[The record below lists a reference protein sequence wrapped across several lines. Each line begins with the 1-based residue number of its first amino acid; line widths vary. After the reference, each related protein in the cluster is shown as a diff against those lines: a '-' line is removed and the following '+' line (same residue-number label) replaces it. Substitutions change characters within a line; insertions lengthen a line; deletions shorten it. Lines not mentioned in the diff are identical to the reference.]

1 MAHPG
6 TNKSGST
13 KVRISIFFHSFFY
26 TSVHNS
32 KTKKPRIISNTFLKS
47 WLKNLSNEYMYICWT
62 NVEQNPRYLLPKLT
76 LPQTKNIYNF
86 SKVLTLKADTGKLR
100 ENKGVLCFDI
110 FLVGVLTIEQK
121 IQKHD
126 LEESL
131 LGVLTTLF
139 PTVNWSLGR
148 IRKNDQNYWL
158 FGTLYDKISNIKI
171 SDSQY
176 VKKFN

>member
-1 MAHPG
+1 
-6 TNKSGST
+6 
-13 KVRISIFFHSFFY
+13 
-26 TSVHNS
+26 
-32 KTKKPRIISNTFLKS
+32 
-47 WLKNLSNEYMYICWT
+47 
-62 NVEQNPRYLLPKLT
+62 
-76 LPQTKNIYNF
+76 
-86 SKVLTLKADTGKLR
+86 
-100 ENKGVLCFDI
+100 
-110 FLVGVLTIEQK
+110 LTIEQK